1 MPSSH
6 FSHPLVASHNPILSE
21 QATLVTTFAKQLLK
35 MGIKGERCLMNNLN
49 MNRKKAGELHENRMM
64 EKGRTN
70 RILPPKPA
78 TRGEGG
84 ID

>member
-35 MGIKGERCLMNNLN
+35 MGIKGKRCLMDNLK
-49 MNRKKAGELHENRMM
+49 MNRQKAGELHENRMR
-64 EKGRTN
+64 KGRTN
-70 RILPPKPA
+70 SILPPKPA
-78 TRGEGG
+78 THGG
-84 ID
+84 GGFD